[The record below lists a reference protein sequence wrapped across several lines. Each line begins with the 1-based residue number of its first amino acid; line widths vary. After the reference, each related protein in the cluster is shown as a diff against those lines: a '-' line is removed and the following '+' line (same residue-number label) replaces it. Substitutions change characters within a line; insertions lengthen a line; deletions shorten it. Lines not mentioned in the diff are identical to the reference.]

1 MKQTED
7 TQVVVLMGGLG
18 KRLNKKLPKAMV
30 DVCGKPFFNYQLN
43 LMKQAGFKNFLFCV
57 GYKAEVIKNYFKDG
71 KEFGVSI
78 TYSLDNAL
86 GTAGALKNAYEYLD
100 EDFMLIYGDSF
111 MDVNYSEIITAYYK
125 LKIKAMI
132 AVIKNENL
140 YDKSNVIL
148 RDGGIINYIK
158 NSPVLKMNYVD
169 YGIAMLNRCL
179 LDNLLED
186 TFINLSD
193 CYSSWSNQKLMW
205 AHKVYNRFYEIGT
218 KESLQEFKEYIID
231 NMEVF
236 NGRTK
241 NN

>member
-148 RDGGIINYIK
+148 RDGGGGFLLLYCSDDKSRLI
-158 NSPVLKMNYVD
+158 SALKK
-169 YGIAMLNRCL
+169 
-179 LDNLLED
+179 
-186 TFINLSD
+186 INLKPTWFSFEHTGVKTIF
-193 CYSSWSNQKLMW
+193 NQ
-205 AHKVYNRFYEIGT
+205 
-218 KESLQEFKEYIID
+218 
-231 NMEVF
+231 
-236 NGRTK
+236 
-241 NN
+241 